1 MNKKA
6 KREVPLYHK
15 ADWDSL
21 RQDCSTFSDEYLSSN
36 PREESVETNWT
47 RIKTSIQNLTKLHI
61 PHKTVGTRYNLP
73 YMTQAI
79 KRKIRKR
86 QRIYRR
92 YKKHHRKRD
101 DAMCKALRREINSDL
116 KSAYSDHINKL
127 FDTEE
132 DKPGAM
138 KRFYRFLKSLRRDAC
153 GVSPLKSGGRIF
165 ATSKEKADACNR
177 QFHGAFS
184 GGSNDELPEPAGTAL
199 PAMPDIVVTEP
210 GVRKLLAGLN
220 ASKASGPD
228 NIAARV
234 LKECADALAPVLS
247 DFYQQTLDDGE
258 VPQDWKQQR
267 VNPIFKKGSR
277 TDPANYRPV
286 ALTSILCKTMEH
298 IIASQLHTHLD
309 RHGYICDNQ
318 HGFRRCRS
326 CETQLFS
333 TTQDFINAI
342 EEGNR
347 IDAIVLDFSKAFD
360 KVDHERLLV
369 KLQHCGVSGNLLSWV
384 ESWLVGRKQRV
395 VVDGAESEECD
406 VASGVPQGSVLGPLF
421 FIIFINDIT
430 HGLHSNIRLFA
441 DDALLYQTIND
452 EDDCLKLQEDIDSLV
467 AWADR
472 WCMEFNAKK
481 CNTIHIMSKHLKRT
495 AVCVPYTMKGEILE
509 RVTDC
514 KYLGVTINEHMN
526 WRPHIDNIVGQAHS
540 KLAFLERNLST
551 CPQDLKDRAYK
562 TLVRPAVEYA
572 SAIWDKTNNHDI
584 FRLDTF

>member
-1 MNKKA
+1 M
-6 KREVPLYHK
+6 
-15 ADWDSL
+15 
-21 RQDCSTFSDEYLSSN
+21 
-36 PREESVETNWT
+36 
-47 RIKTSIQNLTKLHI
+47 
-61 PHKTVGTRYNLP
+61 
-73 YMTQAI
+73 
-79 KRKIRKR
+79 
-86 QRIYRR
+86 
-92 YKKHHRKRD
+92 
-101 DAMCKALRREINSDL
+101 
-116 KSAYSDHINKL
+116 
-127 FDTEE
+127 
-132 DKPGAM
+132 
-138 KRFYRFLKSLRRDAC
+138 
-153 GVSPLKSGGRIF
+153 
-165 ATSKEKADACNR
+165 
-177 QFHGAFS
+177 
-184 GGSNDELPEPAGTAL
+184 
-199 PAMPDIVVTEP
+199 
-210 GVRKLLAGLN
+210 
-220 ASKASGPD
+220 
-228 NIAARV
+228 
-234 LKECADALAPVLS
+234 
-247 DFYQQTLDDGE
+247 
-258 VPQDWKQQR
+258 
-267 VNPIFKKGSR
+267 NPIFKKGSR

-369 KLQHCGVSGNLLSWV
+369 KVQHCGVSGNLLSWV

-481 CNTIHIMSKHLKRT
+481 CNTIHIMSKHLKGT
-495 AVCVPYTMKGEILE
+495 AVCVPYTMK
-509 RVTDC
+509 
-514 KYLGVTINEHMN
+514 
-526 WRPHIDNIVGQAHS
+526 
-540 KLAFLERNLST
+540 
-551 CPQDLKDRAYK
+551 
-562 TLVRPAVEYA
+562 
-572 SAIWDKTNNHDI
+572 
-584 FRLDTF
+584 